1 MDPVLF
7 DTLVVAWVL
16 AVALYFFALGR
27 AVGRGGLSR
36 GQS

>member
-1 MDPVLF
+1 MDPALF
-7 DTLVVAWVL
+7 DTIIVTWVL

-27 AVGRGGLSR
+27 ALGRGGWPR